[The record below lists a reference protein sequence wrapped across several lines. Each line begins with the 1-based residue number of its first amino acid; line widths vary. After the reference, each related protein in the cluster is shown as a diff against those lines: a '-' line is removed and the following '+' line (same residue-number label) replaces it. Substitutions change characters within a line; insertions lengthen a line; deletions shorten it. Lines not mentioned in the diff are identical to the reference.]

1 MKKLIFGALFL
12 LFLALSCE
20 KTDASDYY
28 ESEVYVRAVTGD
40 QRVKLYFYLCN
51 ANTTGIIGGPQFGC
65 DIEPNAY
72 FDVYQMKPDGSEI
85 ARLATNVRDSF
96 EVSGLPNGITAYF
109 KIKARVGRSSA
120 GESAV
125 ATTPDLYP
133 EPPLLEL
140 PFSNLSNIFYA
151 FSPNLNRIVQ
161 PLSSLSAEVIQ
172 YEPFQTHSISAP
184 LYYDLVTWE
193 ASSRYFMSVKNLFD
207 FAPPTHFK
215 VPYLYDFETDSLR
228 FFYGLGKLDVQ
239 SPVLTSDRQKFYCLS
254 NQRDLYEYG
263 LWLVDIATSQK
274 EHLATK
280 LKIPYQSHDIP
291 EACLA
296 VSNDETTLYASFF
309 NDTKQNN
316 LHGLYQINP
325 ETGDVVQLLD
335 NFWAVRAVRPSP
347 NNERLV
353 FASYISGELNFW
365 SMDLNTGNARQLTAL
380 PPQADINNSN
390 PIFWPD
396 NNHVYVS
403 VRIDGKCRTYKIKLN

>member
-1 MKKLIFGALFL
+1 MQKTIFGALFL
-12 LFLALSCE
+12 LFWALSCD
-20 KTDASDYY
+20 KTDSMLYF
-28 ESEVYVRAVTGD
+28 ENKVHIRAVPD
-40 QRVKLYFYLCN
+40 NQRVKLYFSLCL
-51 ANTTGIIGGPQFGC
+51 NTTSNP
-65 DIEPNAY
+65 EPCAFDENTL
-72 FDVYQMKPDGSEI
+72 FDVYQIKSNGSEI

-120 GESAV
+120 GESVV

-184 LYYDLVTWE
+184 LYYDLVTWD

-207 FAPPTHFK
+207 FAAPPTHFK
-215 VPYLYDFETDSLR
+215 MPYLYDFETDSLR

-309 NDTKQNN
+309 NDAKQNN